1 MSYKLILISI
11 IHRKNKSEIL
21 LVKRNREPGL
31 GKWSLPG
38 GTGALRDEPN
48 PELAIGK
55 EIFGD
60 FDVKAIGPKLFR
72 LKYTTESEPTLHL
85 YFQTELEE
93 EPKIKSVKTIQ
104 ELRWFPLE
112 EVSRIDLAFKEID
125 TEIIEQFRKE
135 FSIA

>member
-1 MSYKLILISI
+1 MFYKLILISI

-60 FDVKAIGPKLFR
+60 FAVNAIDPKLFR
-72 LKYTTESEPTLHL
+72 LKYTAEPDPTLHL

-104 ELRWFPLE
+104 ALRWFPLE
-112 EVSRIDLAFKEID
+112 EISQIDLAFKKID
-125 TEIIEQFRKE
+125 TGVVEQFQKE
-135 FSIA
+135 LS